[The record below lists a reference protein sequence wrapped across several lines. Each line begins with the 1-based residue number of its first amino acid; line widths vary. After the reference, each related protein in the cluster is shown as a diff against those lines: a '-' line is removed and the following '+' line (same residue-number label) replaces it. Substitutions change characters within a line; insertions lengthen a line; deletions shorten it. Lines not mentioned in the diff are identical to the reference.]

1 MKHEKEVLLGGK
13 RPEEVWNQETC
24 QLVERRRQ
32 LARENE
38 DFRLF

>member
-13 RPEEVWNQETC
+13 RPEEVWNEETVR
-24 QLVERRRQ
+24 LVERRRE
-32 LARENE
+32 LAKENE